1 MFTACSSDEAPVVP
15 AGDNTYSNL
24 VLRVSLPGTAQTDA
38 LTRADD
44 FDVFVNE
51 RDKWGIAG
59 ENIESLRV
67 MILDSKG
74 NVEVNAYY
82 PELTDATQAG
92 KYEYRVLNH
101 DTKTIILLANEEGYT
116 ITTPDG
122 QKQSAFAYFDALHV
136 NSFVDMTD
144 LQAITLSLADNA
156 DTADSHGQ
164 SLRKPLP
171 ISAIHTERIDTDEE
185 NEYVEREYVMHRA
198 AVKYSFRVINN
209 SVYDHTLE
217 GIRINRVA
225 DREFLFPNAK
235 YTTND
240 MGHQVIESYQT
251 PDGTV
256 DGEYS
261 YEGFSVKLDKQMSQK
276 GMKAREVACIYVPEG
291 KTIDELYKVS
301 ITLNGAPLDMWGE
314 LKWRMPGQA
323 DSEATNK
330 PMTDLPR
337 NTHVVVNITIKDD
350 NTMDFIAVVQ
360 PYSSVELKP
369 FFGLER
375 DQNGNV
381 IVNRYPDGTF
391 DVIVNGDIVRQDV
404 DGDNIMKWFKDGSV
418 YCYEEVLKDY
428 IHDDHE
434 VDYTYYF
441 EKDRPTT
448 VAENGDTI
456 RGSMI
461 IIREKSTG
469 GTYHGE
475 SLPDHE
481 HDNTDRALY
490 ILTKDGDFD
499 YINYNEG
506 GRYQRTDMFGDT
518 ILQVNG
524 YQFRNEGAMRKYI
537 GTYVVKRKDN
547 GQEELRHFQTGAPV
561 DWDTG
566 LGEPSTPAPRRVLGR
581 QHRKSIL
588 HRMQKANARLLRRL
602 R

>member
-1 MFTACSSDEAPVVP
+1 MFTACSSDEAPEVP

-24 VLRVSLPGTAQTDA
+24 VLRVSLPGTAQTYA
-38 LTRADD
+38 PTRADD
-44 FDVFVNE
+44 FDVFDNE
-51 RDKWGIAG
+51 LDKWGIEG

-74 NVEVNAYY
+74 NVEVNAFY
-82 PELTDATQAG
+82 PDLANAAYAG
-92 KYEYRVLNH
+92 QYEYKVLNH
-101 DTKTIILLANEEGYT
+101 DTKTVILLANEEGCT
-116 ITTPDG
+116 ITTRYGEKIP
-122 QKQSAFAYFDALHV
+122 ATEYFSSFGV
-136 NSFVDMTD
+136 NNFVDLPD
-144 LQAITLSLADNA
+144 FQALTLTLADNS
-156 DTADSHGQ
+156 DPGETHGQ

-171 ISAIHTERIDTDEE
+171 ISAIHTERIDTEDE

-198 AVKYSFRVINN
+198 AVKYSFRIINN
-209 SVYDHTLE
+209 SEYIHTLE

-251 PDGTV
+251 PEGTV

-261 YEGFSVKLDKQMSQK
+261 YEGFSVKLDEKMSQK
-276 GMKAREVACIYVPEG
+276 GLKALEVACIYVPEG
-291 KTIDELYKVS
+291 KTIDDLYKVS
-301 ITLNGAPLDMWGE
+301 VTLNGAPLAIWGD

-375 DQNGNV
+375 DKNGNV
-381 IVNRYPDGTF
+381 IVKRYPDGTF
-391 DVIVNGDIVRQDV
+391 DVIENGEIVRQDV
-404 DGDNIMKWFKDGSV
+404 DGDNILKWFTDESV
-418 YCYEEVLKDY
+418 YCYERVYKDY
-428 IHDDHE
+428 IHDGSE
-434 VDYTYYF
+434 VDYIYYF

-456 RGSMI
+456 QGNMI

-475 SLPDHE
+475 NLPNHD

-490 ILTKDGDFD
+490 ILTKEGDFD
-499 YINYNEG
+499 YINYKEG
-506 GRYQRTDMFGDT
+506 GKYQRTDMHGDT

-524 YQFRNEGAMRKYI
+524 YQFRNEGDMRKYI

-547 GQEELRHFQTGAPV
+547 GQEELRHFQTGEPV

-566 LGEPSTPAPRRVLGR
+566 LGTPSTSAPRRVIGR

-588 HRMQKANARLLRRL
+588 HRMQKANAKLLRRL